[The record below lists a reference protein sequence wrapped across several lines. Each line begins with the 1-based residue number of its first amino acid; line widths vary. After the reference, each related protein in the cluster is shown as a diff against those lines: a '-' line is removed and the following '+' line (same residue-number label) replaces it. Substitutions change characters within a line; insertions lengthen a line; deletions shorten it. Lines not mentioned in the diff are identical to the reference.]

1 MEIRAMFWTI
11 AGLIFV
17 GVLLIVA
24 LSLSGSLLNLQTCS
38 SDDTYDAYS
47 DDKLGMSCGDNYC
60 NYIMV
65 TGGTRGLYRDRDACV
80 DKDNEL
86 CCRNCYEAV
95 SSYKGMPCGYDVDNA
110 NNRHYYHCL
119 DTIYPVKGEFGVD
132 NCTNDETR
140 RCCRML
146 TGMSAQDLL
155 TYTLGKFDYE
165 RQEWLNIF
173 NSELGTSFG

>member
-47 DDKLGMSCGDNYC
+47 NDKLGMSCGDNYC

-95 SSYKGMPCGYDVDNA
+95 GSYKGMTCGYELDNA
-110 NNRHYYHCL
+110 NNKHYYRCL
-119 DTIYPVKGEFGVD
+119 DTIYTVKSGYGID
-132 NCTNDETR
+132 NCTNEETH
-140 RCCRML
+140 RCCRMIES
-146 TGMSAQDLL
+146 MDAQALWN
-155 TYTLGKFDYE
+155 YAYGKFDYE
-165 RQEWLNIF
+165 IQDLKDKF
-173 NSELGTSFG
+173 NKVPGISLQ